1 MSLAETEI
9 LKMAR
14 AVQADECRKSF
25 FYFVKTF
32 WDVIIPETPVFN
44 WHIPYL
50 CEELQELSGYI
61 VRREKKP
68 YDIIINIPPGS
79 TKSTIVT
86 IMWHA
91 WLWTQDARLR
101 IISNSYSGDLSLEH
115 ASKSKDIITSDLYRT
130 LFPEVIIRH
139 DKSGKGSYENTKGGA
154 RYSTST
160 GVLLRVSTLT

>member
-1 MSLAETEI
+1 MKNFKSYLAISYAE
-9 LKMAR
+9 
-14 AVQADECRKSF
+14 
-25 FYFVKTF
+25 
-32 WDVIIPETPVFN
+32 
-44 WHIPYL
+44 
-50 CEELQELSGYI
+50 
-61 VRREKKP
+61 RRKKP

-130 LFPEVIIRH
+130 LFPEVVIRH
-139 DKSGKGSYENTKGGA
+139 DKSGKGSYENIKGA
-154 RYSTST
+154 PDI
-160 GVLLRVSTLT
+160 LLRQVVQLPESTRM